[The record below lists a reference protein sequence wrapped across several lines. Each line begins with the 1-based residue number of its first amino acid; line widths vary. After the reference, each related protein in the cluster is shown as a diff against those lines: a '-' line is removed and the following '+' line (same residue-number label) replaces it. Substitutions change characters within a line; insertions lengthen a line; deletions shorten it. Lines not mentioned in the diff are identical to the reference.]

1 MPAGTASPVRRL
13 VTVVMDVLVIVA
25 VLLVAHMVVSFFGQL
40 SGAAWGKG
48 LLNLTRLA
56 VVPLG
61 VSPIATPYGGTFD
74 VNAACTIL
82 LLLGGEW
89 VLGLARRNA

>member
-1 MPAGTASPVRRL
+1 MPAGTVSPVRRL
-13 VTVVMDVLVIVA
+13 VTIVMDVLVIVA
-25 VLLVAHMVVSFFGQL
+25 VLLVVHLVVSFFGQL
-40 SGAAWGKG
+40 SSAAWGKG

-56 VVPLG
+56 VVP
-61 VSPIATPYGGTFD
+61 IATPYGGIFD
-74 VNAACTIL
+74 VNAAGTIL